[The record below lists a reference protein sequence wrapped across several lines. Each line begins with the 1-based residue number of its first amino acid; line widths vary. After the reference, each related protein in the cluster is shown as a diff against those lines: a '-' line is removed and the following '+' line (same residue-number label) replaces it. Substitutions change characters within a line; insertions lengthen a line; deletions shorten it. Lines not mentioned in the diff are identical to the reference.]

1 MAAAPATELTTIPR
15 AAKRITSERGVSLA
29 SLAPGSAAVIVDIE
43 HDTPEGQRLRDL
55 GFVPGTRIAALT
67 RAPLGDPTVFDLRGY
82 RLCLRRSE
90 ADRVRVRPV

>member
-1 MAAAPATELTTIPR
+1 MAAASATELTTIPR
-15 AAKRITSERGVSLA
+15 TAKPIAAERGVSLA
-29 SLAPGSAAVIVDIE
+29 SLAPGSAAVIVDVE
-43 HDTPEGQRLRDL
+43 RNTPEGQRLRDL
-55 GFVPGTRIAALT
+55 GFVPETPIAALT